1 MQSYN
6 IPIDKSFGTF
16 RHKYLCKI
24 RYMNRHKCHCK
35 IRYMNRHKCYSN
47 LFDKSIDIH
56 PDIRPHSHSNSILLL
71 HSLALLWRE
80 QA

>member
-6 IPIDKSFGTF
+6 NPIHRCFGT
-16 RHKYLCKI
+16 I
-24 RYMNRHKCHCK
+24 RHKCLCK
-35 IRYMNRHKCYSN
+35 SRNRNRNKCYSN
-47 LFDKSIDIH
+47 WFDKSIDIH

-71 HSLALLWRE
+71 HSSAPLWKE